1 MATVLERAFRPPH
14 PVDLRLTLAPLR
26 RGGADPSMRIGPSG
40 IWRATRTPGGPVTM
54 RLWQTG
60 PDISVQ
66 AWGPGSAWAVE
77 AAPALTGADDNDEG
91 FDGAAGRHPA
101 VAAIWRRLSSVRFCR
116 SQAVTE
122 ALVPTIIEQ
131 KVVGLDA
138 RQSYCRIVRA
148 YGEPAPGPTGDIGP
162 RLLLP
167 PSAERLAGLPGWA
180 FHRFNVE
187 RKRADTVR
195 LACRVARRLDEC
207 VELGTATA
215 HRRLQAL
222 PGIGAWSSA
231 EAVRLALGDPDAVSV
246 GDYHL
251 PHLVTYS
258 LAGERRGTDERMLE
272 LLEPWRGQRARVV
285 RLLELGG
292 THPPRRAPRMSRQ
305 SIAAI

>member
-1 MATVLERAFRPPH
+1 MASVLERTFRPPH

-26 RGGADPSMRIGPSG
+26 RGGADPSMRVAPGG
-40 IWRATRTPGGPVTM
+40 IWRATRTPAGPVTM

-66 AWGPGSAWAVE
+66 AWGPGAVWAVD
-77 AAPALTGADDNDEG
+77 AAPALTGADDNDDG
-91 FDGAAGRHPA
+91 FDHAAGRHPA

-148 YGEPAPGPTGDIGP
+148 YGEPAPVPTGGAGP

-195 LACRVARRLDEC
+195 LACRVAPRLEEC
-207 VELGTATA
+207 VSLGTATA
-215 HRRLQAL
+215 HRRLRAL
-222 PGIGAWSSA
+222 PGVGAWSSA
-231 EAVRLALGDPDAVSV
+231 GAVRVALGDPDAVSV

-292 THPPRRAPRMSRQ
+292 THPPRRGPRMPRQ

>member
-1 MATVLERAFRPPH
+1 MTDVLERTIRPPH
-14 PVDLRLTLAPLR
+14 AVDLRLTLAPLR
-26 RGGADPSMRIGPSG
+26 RGGADPSMRVGPSG
-40 IWRATRTPGGPVTM
+40 IWRATWTPCGPATT
-54 RLWQTG
+54 RLWETRTDG
-60 PDISVQ
+60 EIHVQ
-66 AWGPGSAWAVE
+66 AWGPGAEWAFE
-77 AAPALTGADDNDEG
+77 AAPALVGAEDDDDG
-91 FDGAAGRHPA
+91 FERVASRHVT

-122 ALVPTIIEQ
+122 ALVPTILEQ

-148 YGEPAPGPTGDIGP
+148 YGEPAPEAPGGP

-167 PSAERLAGLPGWA
+167 PSAKRLSGLPGWA

-195 LACRVARRLDEC
+195 IACRVAHRLDEC
-207 VELGTATA
+207 AGLGPEIA
-215 HRRLQAL
+215 HRRLRAL

-231 EAVRLALGDPDAVSV
+231 EAVRLSLGDPDAVSV

-258 LAGERRGTDERMLE
+258 LAGEPRGTDERMLE

-285 RLLELGG
+285 RMLELGG
-292 THPPRRAPRMSRQ
+292 SFPPRRGPRMPRQ

>member
-1 MATVLERAFRPPH
+1 MAVVLERTFRPPH

-26 RGGADPSMRIGPSG
+26 RGGGDPTMRIGDDG
-40 IWRATRTPGGPVTM
+40 VWRATRTPCGPATT

-60 PDISVQ
+60 ADVHVQ
-66 AWGPGSAWAVE
+66 AWGEGAAWAVA
-77 AAPALTGADDNDEG
+77 AAPALVGAEDDAAG
-91 FDGAAGRHPA
+91 FDAAARRHPL
-101 VAAIWRRLSSVRFCR
+101 VADIWRRLPAARLCR

-138 RQSYCRIVRA
+138 KQSYRRLVRA
-148 YGEPAPGPTGDIGP
+148 FGEPAPGPRAA

-167 PSAERLAGLPGWA
+167 PSPLRLAGLPSWA

-195 LACRVARRLDEC
+195 VACRVASRLDEA
-207 VELGTATA
+207 VLLGANVA
-215 HRRLQAL
+215 HRRLRAL
-222 PGIGAWSSA
+222 PGVGQWSA
-231 EAVRLALGDPDAVSV
+231 GETVRLALGDPDSVSL

-251 PHLVTYS
+251 PHLVSWS
-258 LAGERRGTDERMLE
+258 LAGEARGSDERMLE
-272 LLEPWRGQRARVV
+272 LLEPWLGQRARVV
-285 RLLELGG
+285 RLLELGAR
-292 THPPRRAPRMSRQ
+292 HAPRFGPRMPRQ